1 MKNFASF
8 FIAFFLIL
16 NQSKAQ
22 NNALQFDGT
31 DDRVTGTLST
41 LPQGNAARTI
51 EAWIKYTTG
60 DDKTIFRYGVEQNNQ
75 TFALHLYNGVYII
88 GLFNDLST
96 GYAVNDGSW
105 HHLAVTH
112 DGTTTKVYV
121 DGIQRGSK
129 TTTYNTTGT
138 DFHIGTYLRTTYQF
152 FYNGTIDEVRVWN
165 VARTQS
171 EIQATMNSELSSGTG
186 LILAYHFNET
196 SGTTADDAIGSND
209 GTLTNFNFNSS
220 SGWISGVVLPTE
232 LLDFTGK
239 HIEVRNPATGETEG
253 TNLLTW
259 QTASENNSSHFDIER
274 SPDGLSFEKI
284 GETKAQGKGSTYN
297 CADNAPLSMS
307 YYRLKQMDN
316 DGKFTYSK
324 TISIAASK
332 GGKIQVFP
340 TITEGVISIRNEEL
354 GITDVSVFNA
364 VGQLMLTQKGVN
376 QVDLSAFSTS
386 MYMVQVKVNG
396 ETLTQKVFK
405 K

>member
-196 SGTTADDAIGSND
+196 SGTTAADAIGSND

-239 HIEVRNPATGETEG
+239 HIEGG
-253 TNLLTW
+253 NLLTW
-259 QTASENNSSHFDIER
+259 QTANETSNKGFEIER
-274 SPDGLSFEKI
+274 QKTANDSWETLGFVASKSSKKTANEYSFRDI
-284 GETKAQGKGSTYN
+284 
-297 CADNAPLSMS
+297 APHSMS
-307 YYRLKQMDN
+307 YYRLRQLDN
-316 DGKFTYSK
+316 DGQFTYSK
-324 TISIAASK
+324 TIAVQSSTKKGLKIYPSVTSSFLTVDGGNDAAFEIFNILGQSVLTGSIKSQ
-332 GGKIQVFP
+332 I
-340 TITEGVISIRNEEL
+340 
-354 GITDVSVFNA
+354 DVSQLVKGA
-364 VGQLMLTQKGVN
+364 YWLKVGNDVAQ
-376 QVDLSAFSTS
+376 F
-386 MYMVQVKVNG
+386 VK
-396 ETLTQKVFK
+396 Q
-405 K
+405 